1 MTALK
6 ESGVSDLADLAKA
19 DPGTLQKAGI
29 GENEAHDLLT
39 EARITHNGQLLK
51 EIGIPVVSLKKYFA
65 AGVTAPDEFVSTTPE
80 NLSKKTGMSTGTV
93 NRHVALVCE
102 YLHRP
107 VPVKIPHVRS
117 EKGRKELLSV
127 KGLTETVAEKFIGVG
142 VINGDKLLA
151 ADVHQLSVTTG
162 IDAEKIRN
170 YQTLLQKKREN
181 AIIRI

>member
-1 MTALK
+1 
-6 ESGVSDLADLAKA
+6 VSDLADLAKA

-39 EARITHNGQLLK
+39 EARITYNGQLLK
-51 EIGIPVVSLKKYFA
+51 VMGIPAVSLKKYIA
-65 AGVTAPDEFVSTTPE
+65 AGIISPDEFVSTTPE

-107 VPVKIPHVRS
+107 VPVKVPRVRS

-127 KGLTETVAEKFIGVG
+127 KGLTETVAEKFAGAG
-142 VINGDKLLA
+142 VINGDNLLA
-151 ADVHQLSVTTG
+151 ADIQQLSATTG
-162 IDAEKIRN
+162 IDADKIRT